1 MEKVKQYISNVPLSQ
16 EVIEKV
22 NLKLEALSNL
32 SRSQVKYLKM
42 VIVKGM
48 LSTESFL
55 HPRACEGISRK
66 Q

>member
-1 MEKVKQYISNVPLSQ
+1 MEKVKQNISNAPLSQ

-42 VIVKGM
+42 VIGK
-48 LSTESFL
+48 
-55 HPRACEGISRK
+55 
-66 Q
+66 